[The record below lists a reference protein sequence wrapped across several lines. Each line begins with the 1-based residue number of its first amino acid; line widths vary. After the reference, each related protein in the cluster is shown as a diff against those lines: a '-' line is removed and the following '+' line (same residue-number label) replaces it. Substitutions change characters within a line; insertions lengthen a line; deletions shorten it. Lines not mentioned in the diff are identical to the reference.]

1 MRYYSSQGEEN
12 NQRNNL
18 DLQETNEH
26 SFKLLQNYIESASKD
41 VRDQHGHQT
50 YDFEFYVQ
58 EQGNSPVSICLAPP
72 SASAPEATRKS
83 LSKLFKALGIDELE
97 EQQASNA
104 NTWNDM
110 PLSLR
115 EFIPMVHEA
124 YMLDCVDA
132 SSPDVELRTLK
143 TALHFSRR
151 IKIVF
156 AEDIDGSKRSTLGK
170 IMLVQSLIDIMP
182 ECAPS
187 LNGLSVGFGS
197 ACTVDEYTGIVWL
210 NAYIEA
216 NEWLRFLGNVDLQK
230 CHDALEK
237 KAAIRMLSDQ
247 VASLLGVGLVY
258 GRDPKVTL
266 SESYEN
272 LLLSVLEHPPTSSEK
287 YPNVSIQFVEHP
299 LHDDGDVIR
308 CKDGTITLHLESI
321 TSHHALYD
329 ILNTSILDEATEQ
342 ARRIQ
347 SHQSQMND
355 LKKHVEKKL
364 RLRLLAH
371 DPKVPDFKFKAACQK
386 LLEHAIEVCIS
397 SHNNILYDCL
407 NNCIILTCVV
417 VQLMP
422 LLEGLKLR
430 ITDRNAYVKGRQCI
444 DISWCFRL

>member
-1 MRYYSSQGEEN
+1 
-12 NQRNNL
+12 
-18 DLQETNEH
+18 
-26 SFKLLQNYIESASKD
+26 
-41 VRDQHGHQT
+41 
-50 YDFEFYVQ
+50 
-58 EQGNSPVSICLAPP
+58 
-72 SASAPEATRKS
+72 
-83 LSKLFKALGIDELE
+83 
-97 EQQASNA
+97 
-104 NTWNDM
+104 
-110 PLSLR
+110 
-115 EFIPMVHEA
+115 
-124 YMLDCVDA
+124 MLDCVDA

-143 TALHFSRR
+143 TALHFSRC

-156 AEDIDGSKRSTLGK
+156 ADDIDGSKRSTLGK
-170 IMLVQSLIDIMP
+170 IVLVQSLIDIMP

-210 NAYIEA
+210 NAEIEP

-237 KAAIRMLSDQ
+237 KAAIRLLSDQ

-287 YPNVSIQFVEHP
+287 NPNVSIQFVEHP
-299 LHDDGDVIR
+299 LHDGDAK
-308 CKDGTITLHLESI
+308 CKDGIITLDLESI

-329 ILNTSILDEATEQ
+329 TLNSRILDEAAEQ

-347 SHQSQMND
+347 CHQSQMND

-386 LLEHAIEVCIS
+386 LLEHATEVC
-397 SHNNILYDCL
+397 L
-407 NNCIILTCVV
+407 
-417 VQLMP
+417 
-422 LLEGLKLR
+422 
-430 ITDRNAYVKGRQCI
+430 
-444 DISWCFRL
+444 